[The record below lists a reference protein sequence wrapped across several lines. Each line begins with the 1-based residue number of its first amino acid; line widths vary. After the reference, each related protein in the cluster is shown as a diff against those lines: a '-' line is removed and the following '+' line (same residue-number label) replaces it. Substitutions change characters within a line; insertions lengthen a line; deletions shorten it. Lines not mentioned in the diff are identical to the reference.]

1 MTKRLLSIFVAVVM
15 IISCCAVVAFAEEDT
30 RYEGIVYFQAAED
43 MLTDLNN
50 DVEDDSLWDNRDRQ
64 NQLDVLTDS
73 SDAFQDDFE
82 GESLVAKWDA
92 YCDRVLTRD
101 RDGNVINYFK
111 LLDIFKTDDDS
122 LSAELLAVKN
132 EFSSRH
138 LKTDYNVTGL
148 SLSESLNKLDD
159 YTREIGVIISNNKD
173 TLDAYTLS
181 DKKKTEYVLCGT
193 KALYQIAFQNAPL
206 DMRSAFE
213 EGFLGNDEGKKLIA
227 VMYGKTLTSELAT
240 DNISDVMIGFI
251 NGNFATVKNEFGA
264 MVKKY
269 CDADTKDAVF
279 KFLQNTVTK
288 AYKEDSSTT
297 AEQKSD
303 IKMLFGD
310 PDVAE
315 DKGALQIMFET
326 LASSVDNEYGMI
338 NTWFNLF
345 LREHVQLTL
354 SGVSATTLEKGVDVE
369 DRRIIVKTGSVAF
382 SVENIDRYGIFA
394 EVAFLNLGSDFLD
407 LVCYNEDH
415 SINSNVLYNPNTG
428 KISVKYDSTKGS
440 TYPAYVEL
448 SRKDGTYIETYPV
461 LISNAKSS
469 QPSTSGGGGSTGGSS
484 HSNRV
489 SYVTDGGTVYID
501 DYFNAGQEVT
511 FKKVP
516 VKEGFIFEGW
526 YLDPEFTQPITSL
539 KLEGNVTI
547 YAKWVKDNNIAG
559 GYLPVPEILN
569 GTDHFAYVIGYPDGT
584 VRPQNNITR
593 AEVAAIFFRL
603 LNENVREENMTEVNG
618 FVDVPDDAWY
628 NTAVSTLTKLGI
640 INGRTETEFVPDAS
654 ITRAEFATICARF
667 EDSEYSVTDSFTDI
681 SGHWA
686 ELYIREAAAR
696 GWIKGYEDETFR
708 PERLIT
714 RAESMTLINRI
725 LNRNPETADD
735 FHKDMMTWIDNPES
749 EWYYIPVQ
757 EATNSH
763 TYDKKNNVYETWTG
777 MQTGTD
783 WTQYQE

>member
-1 MTKRLLSIFVAVVM
+1 MTKRLLSIFVAAVM

-50 DVEDDSLWDNRDRQ
+50 DVEDGSLWDNHDREI
-64 NQLDVLTDS
+64 QLETLTDS
-73 SDAFQDDFE
+73 SDAFQNDFA
-82 GESLVAKWDA
+82 GENLVSKWDA
-92 YCDRVLTRD
+92 YCDRVLSRD
-101 RDGNVINYFK
+101 RDGNVINYLK
-111 LLDIFKTDDDS
+111 MLDIFKTDDAS

-138 LKTDYNVTGL
+138 LNPDYDVTDL
-148 SLSESLNKLDD
+148 SLSDSLDKLDD
-159 YTREIGVIISNNKD
+159 YTYQMGVTISNNKD
-173 TLDAYTLS
+173 ALNTYTLS
-181 DKKKTEYVLCGT
+181 DAKKTEYVLYGT

-213 EGFLGNDEGKKLIA
+213 DGFLGNDEGKKLIA

-251 NGNFATVKNEFGA
+251 NGNFATVKNEFGE
-264 MVKKY
+264 MVKKN
-269 CDADTKDAVF
+269 CGAETEGAIF

-288 AYKEDSSTT
+288 AYKEDSSSTE
-297 AEQKSD
+297 EQKSD

-310 PDVAE
+310 PDVAD

-326 LASSVDNEYGMI
+326 LDSSVDNEYGMI

-345 LREHVQLTL
+345 LREHAQLTL
-354 SGVSATTLEKGVDVE
+354 SGVSATTLENGVDVE
-369 DRRIIVKTGSVAF
+369 DGRIVVKSGSVTF
-382 SVENIDRYGIFA
+382 GVENLDRYGIFA
-394 EVAFLNLGSDFLD
+394 EASFLNLGSDFLD
-407 LVCYNEDH
+407 LVCYNENH
-415 SINSNVLYNPNTG
+415 SINSNVVYNSETG
-428 KISVKYDSTKGS
+428 KISVKYDSTKGN
-440 TYPAYVEL
+440 TYPAYLEL
-448 SRKDGTYIETYPV
+448 RRKDGAYIETYPV
-461 LISNAKSS
+461 LINNAKSS
-469 QPSTSGGGGSTGGSS
+469 QPSIGGGGSGGGGSS
-484 HSNRV
+484 HNNRV

-501 DYFNAGQEVT
+501 DYFHAGQEVE

-516 VKEGFIFEGW
+516 VKEGYVFEGW

-539 KLEGNVTI
+539 KLEGNITI

-603 LNENVREENMTEVNG
+603 LNENVREENMTDVNG
-618 FVDVPDDAWY
+618 FTDVSVDAWY
-628 NTAVSTLTKLGI
+628 NIAVSTLTKLGI

-667 EDSEYSVTDSFTDI
+667 EDSEYSVTDNFTDI
-681 SGHWA
+681 SSHWG
-686 ELYIREAAAR
+686 ELFIREAAAR

-725 LNRNPETADD
+725 LNRNPESADD
-735 FHKDMMTWIDNPES
+735 LHEDMITWIDNPES

-777 MQTGTD
+777 IQTGTD
-783 WTQYQE
+783 WTQYQD